1 MKKGSDTL
9 TYSIASSDI
18 CVNRARRLADGHTMQ
33 IDEEYLRFRAPN
45 EEEEFLQSGAELL
58 VVETITSDEINP
70 LKR

>member
-1 MKKGSDTL
+1 
-9 TYSIASSDI
+9 
-18 CVNRARRLADGHTMQ
+18 MQ